1 MKKFYT
7 KHFEIYWKDRW
18 IRPFRLRDCIKYL
31 NPSEAETAERQY
43 VNFDNFYNE
52 MWGMSFWGFERKE
65 TFFRKRPYVLVEEA
79 PLDGYNFR
87 ITAKNFRPLKARW
100 VYEEV
105 NTSIIQLAKYVSSDD
120 FISYCADRGLEFQKV
135 LKFSSTDPLTNRQ
148 ECDIMI
154 LPKEREELLY
164 AEN

>member
-7 KHFEIYWKDRW
+7 KHFEIYWKGKW

-31 NPSEAETAERQY
+31 DPKEAETAERQY
-43 VNFDNFYNE
+43 INFDNFYNE

-100 VYEEV
+100 IYEEV
-105 NTSIIQLAKYVSSDD
+105 NTSIIQLAKYAKSDD
-120 FISYCADRGLEFQKV
+120 FISYCKDRGLGVEKI
-135 LKFSSTDPLTNRQ
+135 LEISSQTS
-148 ECDIMI
+148 
-154 LPKEREELLY
+154 
-164 AEN
+164 